1 LRDYVLTE
9 LYGDG
14 TGAAAERSQARFPG
28 LRHLHG
34 FLRFLKSGET
44 GRFNKARARPEDL
57 WQGSL

>member
-1 LRDYVLTE
+1 MLTE